1 MGLGIFVSL
10 SAFRTCDK
18 WKVEQYNMSEV
29 TVTENVANLLYSDLQ
44 SGTYDTPILVV
55 YPRHYAHNA
64 LVALLLRETK
74 RQIFYY
80 ALREEDITLRKLLG
94 NLVEDAQFPQD
105 FGNQTRSA
113 LKKNESPQTLAEAVA
128 ADLKAL
134 GKSQYILALDELDR
148 IPRDS
153 AELDSFFRVLAE
165 KLPKNVQIIINGRE
179 LFRQPWNDL
188 ILGGLAA
195 TIGEGHAVEDGIF
208 REQAQR
214 GQIEFYSLSG
224 SSRLMSDGRAVHSW
238 DGSLPR
244 NLAYYFIDHQMV
256 TRDEIFRIFWPHLGV
271 KEATNVFHVT
281 KRKISEKLGYEI
293 TAYSGGFYVPSPR
306 VNIMYDA
313 REFEKQI
320 EEALAGSDEVAP
332 EKWYRA
338 VQLYR
343 HPYLEGLDMPWMLEK
358 REKLRND
365 FAQALIGLGRMHRAM
380 GELERAL
387 GYFLRAVA
395 EKPDREDVH
404 RNIMTIYHEQG
415 RVKDVQ
421 SQYKSLESILKRTLG
436 IAPSTETRAMLEL
449 YTSN

>member
-1 MGLGIFVSL
+1 MAELTI
-10 SAFRTCDK
+10 
-18 WKVEQYNMSEV
+18 
-29 TVTENVANLLYSDLQ
+29 TENVADLMYKEIQ
-44 SGTYDTPILVV
+44 SGVHDAPILVM
-55 YPRHYAHNA
+55 YPRHYARNA
-64 LVALLLRETK
+64 LIALILRQTK
-74 RQIFYY
+74 SQIYY
-80 ALREEDITLRKLLG
+80 YPLREEDTTLRKMLG
-94 NLVEDAQFPQD
+94 NLVNDAKFPSD
-105 FGNQTRSA
+105 FGAQTTSA
-113 LKKNESPQTLAEAVA
+113 LKKNESPQGLAEAFA
-128 ADLKAL
+128 ADLKSL
-134 GKSQYILALDELDR
+134 RKDQYFLAIDELDR

-165 KLPKNVQIIINGRE
+165 KLPKNARILINGRE
-179 LFRQPWNDL
+179 MFRQPWNDL
-188 ILGGLAA
+188 ILNGLAA
-195 TIGEGHAVEDGIF
+195 TIGENNAVENGIF
-208 REQAQR
+208 REPAQR

-244 NLAYYFIDHQMV
+244 NLAYYFIDHHMV

-320 EEALAGSDEVAP
+320 EEALAGPDDVAP
-332 EKWYRA
+332 AKWYRA

-365 FAQALIGLGRMHRAM
+365 FAQALIGLGRMHRAL
-380 GELERAL
+380 GELDRAL

-415 RVKDVQ
+415 RIKDVQ
-421 SQYKSLESILKRTLG
+421 AQYKLLESTLKRTLG

>member
-1 MGLGIFVSL
+1 MYKEI
-10 SAFRTCDK
+10 
-18 WKVEQYNMSEV
+18 
-29 TVTENVANLLYSDLQ
+29 Q
-44 SGTYDTPILVV
+44 SGVHDAPILVM
-55 YPRHYAHNA
+55 YPRHYARNA
-64 LVALLLRETK
+64 LIALILRQTK
-74 RQIFYY
+74 SQIYY
-80 ALREEDITLRKLLG
+80 YPLREEDTTLRKMLG
-94 NLVEDAQFPQD
+94 NLVNDAQFPSD
-105 FGNQTRSA
+105 FGAQTTSA
-113 LKKNESPQTLAEAVA
+113 LKKNESPQGLAEAFA
-128 ADLKAL
+128 ADLKSL
-134 GKSQYILALDELDR
+134 RKDQYFLAIDELDR

-165 KLPKNVQIIINGRE
+165 KLPKNARILINGRE
-179 LFRQPWNDL
+179 MFRQPWNDL
-188 ILGGLAA
+188 ILNGLAA
-195 TIGEGHAVEDGIF
+195 TIGENNAVENGIF
-208 REQAQR
+208 REPAQR

-244 NLAYYFIDHQMV
+244 NLAYYFIDHHMV

-320 EEALAGSDEVAP
+320 EEALAGPDDVAP
-332 EKWYRA
+332 AKWYRA

-365 FAQALIGLGRMHRAM
+365 FAQALIGLGRMHRAL
-380 GELERAL
+380 GELDRAL

-415 RVKDVQ
+415 RIKDVQ
-421 SQYKSLESILKRTLG
+421 AQYKLLESTLKRTLG

>member
-1 MGLGIFVSL
+1 MAELTI
-10 SAFRTCDK
+10 
-18 WKVEQYNMSEV
+18 
-29 TVTENVANLLYSDLQ
+29 TENVADLMYKEIQ
-44 SGTYDTPILVV
+44 SGVHDAPILVM
-55 YPRHYAHNA
+55 YPRHYARNA
-64 LVALLLRETK
+64 LIALILRKTK
-74 RQIFYY
+74 NQIYY
-80 ALREEDITLRKLLG
+80 YPLREEDTTLRKMLG
-94 NLVEDAQFPQD
+94 NLVNDAQFPSD
-105 FGNQTRSA
+105 FGAQTTSA
-113 LKKNESPQTLAEAVA
+113 LKKNESPQSLAEAFA
-128 ADLKAL
+128 ADLKSL
-134 GKSQYILALDELDR
+134 RKDQYFLALDELDR

-165 KLPKNVQIIINGRE
+165 KLPKNVRILINGRE
-179 LFRQPWNDL
+179 MFRQPWNDL
-188 ILGGLAA
+188 ILNGLAA
-195 TIGEGHAVEDGIF
+195 TIGENNAVENGIF
-208 REQAQR
+208 REPAQR

-244 NLAYYFIDHQMV
+244 NLAYYFIDHHMV

-320 EEALAGSDEVAP
+320 EEALAGPDDVAP
-332 EKWYRA
+332 AKWYRA

-365 FAQALIGLGRMHRAM
+365 FAQALIGLGRMHRAL
-380 GELERAL
+380 GELDRAL

-415 RVKDVQ
+415 RIKDVQ
-421 SQYKSLESILKRTLG
+421 AQYKLLESTLKRTLG

>member
-1 MGLGIFVSL
+1 MTELTI
-10 SAFRTCDK
+10 
-18 WKVEQYNMSEV
+18 
-29 TVTENVANLLYSDLQ
+29 TENVADLLYSEIQ
-44 SGTYDTPILVV
+44 SGVHNAPILVI
-55 YPRHYAHNA
+55 YPRHYSHNA
-64 LVALLLRETK
+64 LVALLLRQTK
-74 RQIFYY
+74 SQIYY
-80 ALREEDITLRKLLG
+80 YPLREEDTTLRKLLG
-94 NLVEDAQFPQD
+94 NLVNDAQFPAD
-105 FGNQTRSA
+105 FGEQTISA
-113 LKKNESPQTLAEAVA
+113 LKKNESPQSLGEAFA
-128 ADLKAL
+128 ADLKSL
-134 GKSQYILALDELDR
+134 RKDQYLLAFDELDR

-153 AELDSFFRVLAE
+153 AELDGFFRVLAE
-165 KLPKNVQIIINGRE
+165 KLPKNVQIIVNGRE

-188 ILGGLAA
+188 ILTGLAA
-195 TIGEGHAVEDGIF
+195 TIGENNAVENGIF
-208 REQAQR
+208 REPAPR

-244 NLAYYFIDHQMV
+244 NLAYYFIDHHMV

-332 EKWYRA
+332 AKWYRA

-365 FAQALIGLGRMHRAM
+365 FAQALIGLGRMHRAL
-380 GELERAL
+380 GELDRAL

-415 RVKDVQ
+415 RIKDVQ
-421 SQYKSLESILKRTLG
+421 AQYKLLESTLKRTLG
-436 IAPSTETRAMLEL
+436 ISPSTETRAMLEL

>member
-1 MGLGIFVSL
+1 MAELTI
-10 SAFRTCDK
+10 
-18 WKVEQYNMSEV
+18 
-29 TVTENVANLLYSDLQ
+29 TENVADLMYNEIQ
-44 SGTYDTPILVV
+44 SGVHDAPILVM
-55 YPRHYAHNA
+55 YPRHNARNA
-64 LVALLLRETK
+64 LIALILRQTK
-74 RQIFYY
+74 SQIYY
-80 ALREEDITLRKLLG
+80 YPLREEDTTLRKMLG
-94 NLVEDAQFPQD
+94 NLVNDAQFPAD
-105 FGNQTRSA
+105 FGEQVTSA
-113 LKKNESPQTLAEAVA
+113 LKKNESPQALAEAFA
-128 ADLKAL
+128 ADLKKL
-134 GKSQYILALDELDR
+134 RKEQYFLAIDELDR

-165 KLPKNVQIIINGRE
+165 KLPKNVRILINGRE
-179 LFRQPWNDL
+179 MYRQPWNDL
-188 ILGGLAA
+188 ILDGLAA
-195 TIGEGHAVEDGIF
+195 TIGENNAVENGIF
-208 REQAQR
+208 REPAQR

-244 NLAYYFIDHQMV
+244 NLAYYFIDHHMV

-293 TAYSGGFYVPSPR
+293 TSYSGGFYVPSPR
-306 VNIMYDA
+306 VNVMYDA

-320 EEALAGSDEVAP
+320 EEALAGSDDVAP
-332 EKWYRA
+332 AKWYRA

-343 HPYLEGLDMPWMLEK
+343 HPYLEGLDMPWMMEK

-365 FAQALIGLGRMHRAM
+365 FAQALIGLGRMHRAL
-380 GELERAL
+380 GELDRAL

-404 RNIMTIYHEQG
+404 RNIMTIYHDQG
-415 RVKDVQ
+415 RIKDVQ
-421 SQYKSLESILKRTLG
+421 AQYKMLESTLKRTLG

>member
-1 MGLGIFVSL
+1 MAELTI
-10 SAFRTCDK
+10 
-18 WKVEQYNMSEV
+18 
-29 TVTENVANLLYSDLQ
+29 TENVADLMYKEIQ
-44 SGTYDTPILVV
+44 SGVHDAPILVM
-55 YPRHYAHNA
+55 YPRHYARNA
-64 LVALLLRETK
+64 LIALILRKTK
-74 RQIFYY
+74 SQIYY
-80 ALREEDITLRKLLG
+80 YPLREEDTTLRKMLG
-94 NLVEDAQFPQD
+94 NLVNDAQFPSD
-105 FGNQTRSA
+105 FGAQTTSA
-113 LKKNESPQTLAEAVA
+113 LKKNDSPQGLAEAFA
-128 ADLKAL
+128 ADLKSL
-134 GKSQYILALDELDR
+134 RKDQYFLALDELDR

-165 KLPKNVQIIINGRE
+165 KLPKNVRVLINGRE
-179 LFRQPWNDL
+179 MFRQPWNDL
-188 ILGGLAA
+188 ILNGLAA
-195 TIGEGHAVEDGIF
+195 TIGENNAVENGIF
-208 REQAQR
+208 TEQAQR

-244 NLAYYFIDHQMV
+244 NLAYYFIDHHMV

-320 EEALAGSDEVAP
+320 EEALAGTDDVAP
-332 EKWYRA
+332 AKWYRA

-365 FAQALIGLGRMHRAM
+365 FAQALIGLGRMHRAL
-380 GELERAL
+380 GELDRAL

-415 RVKDVQ
+415 RIKDVQ
-421 SQYKSLESILKRTLG
+421 AQYKLLESTLKRTLG

>member
-1 MGLGIFVSL
+1 MAELTI
-10 SAFRTCDK
+10 
-18 WKVEQYNMSEV
+18 
-29 TVTENVANLLYSDLQ
+29 TENVADVVYKEIQ
-44 SGTYDTPILVV
+44 SGVLNAPILVM
-55 YPRHYAHNA
+55 YPRHNARNA
-64 LVALLLRETK
+64 LLALLLRQTK
-74 RQIFYY
+74 SQIYY
-80 ALREEDITLRKLLG
+80 YPLREEDTTLRKMLG
-94 NLVEDAQFPQD
+94 NLVNDAQFPTD
-105 FGNQTRSA
+105 FGGQTTSA
-113 LKKNESPQTLAEAVA
+113 LKKNESPQALAEAFA

-134 GKSQYILALDELDR
+134 RKDQYFLAIDELDR

-153 AELDSFFRVLAE
+153 AELDGFFRILAE
-165 KLPKNVQIIINGRE
+165 KLPKNARILISGRE
-179 LFRQPWNDL
+179 MFRQPWNDL
-188 ILGGLAA
+188 ILNGLAA
-195 TIGEGHAVEDGIF
+195 TIGENNAVENGIF
-208 REQAQR
+208 REPAQR

-244 NLAYYFIDHQMV
+244 NLAYYFIDHHMV

-332 EKWYRA
+332 AKWYRA

-380 GELERAL
+380 GELDRAL

-404 RNIMTIYHEQG
+404 RNIMTIYHDQG
-415 RVKDVQ
+415 RIKDVQ
-421 SQYKSLESILKRTLG
+421 AQYKLLESTLKRTLG

-449 YTSN
+449 YTTN

>member
-1 MGLGIFVSL
+1 MAELTI
-10 SAFRTCDK
+10 
-18 WKVEQYNMSEV
+18 
-29 TVTENVANLLYSDLQ
+29 TENVADLMYKEIQ
-44 SGTYDTPILVV
+44 SGVHDAPILVM
-55 YPRHYAHNA
+55 YPRHNARNA
-64 LVALLLRETK
+64 LIALILRQTK
-74 RQIFYY
+74 SQIYY
-80 ALREEDITLRKLLG
+80 YPLHEEDTTLRKMLG
-94 NLVEDAQFPQD
+94 NLVNDAQFPSD
-105 FGNQTRSA
+105 FGAQTTSA
-113 LKKNESPQTLAEAVA
+113 LKKNESPQSLAEAFA
-128 ADLKAL
+128 ADLKSL
-134 GKSQYILALDELDR
+134 RKDQYFLAIDELDR

-153 AELDSFFRVLAE
+153 AELDGFFRVLAE
-165 KLPKNVQIIINGRE
+165 KLPKNVRVLINGRE
-179 LFRQPWNDL
+179 MFRQPWNDL
-188 ILGGLAA
+188 ILNGLAA
-195 TIGEGHAVEDGIF
+195 TIGENNAVENGIF
-208 REQAQR
+208 REPAPR

-244 NLAYYFIDHQMV
+244 NLAYYFIDHHMV

-320 EEALAGSDEVAP
+320 EEALAGPDDVAP
-332 EKWYRA
+332 AKWYRA

-365 FAQALIGLGRMHRAM
+365 FAQALIGLGRMHRAL
-380 GELERAL
+380 GELDRAL

-415 RVKDVQ
+415 RIKDVQ
-421 SQYKSLESILKRTLG
+421 AQYKLLESTLKRTLG

>member
-1 MGLGIFVSL
+1 M
-10 SAFRTCDK
+10 
-18 WKVEQYNMSEV
+18 
-29 TVTENVANLLYSDLQ
+29 ANLSTTEVVADVLEKEIE
-44 SGTYDTPILVV
+44 SGLRKTPILVI
-55 YPRHYAHNA
+55 YPRHNAHNA
-64 LVALLLRETK
+64 LVALILRNTK
-74 RQIFYY
+74 SQIYY
-80 ALREEDITLRKLLG
+80 YPLRDEDNTLRKMLA
-94 NLVEDAQFPQD
+94 NLVSDMQFPED
-105 FGNQTRSA
+105 FGEQTQSA
-113 LKKNESPQTLAEAVA
+113 LNKNESPQGLAEAFS
-128 ADLKAL
+128 ADLGGLRK
-134 GKSQYILALDELDR
+134 GNYILALDELDR
-148 IPRDS
+148 LPRDAS
-153 AELDSFFRVLAE
+153 DVDGFFRTLAE
-165 KLPKNVQIIINGRE
+165 KLPKNVQIVVNGRD
-179 LFRQPWNDL
+179 LYRQPWNDL
-188 ILGGLAA
+188 ILNGLAA
-195 TIGEGHAVEDGIF
+195 TIGHNNAVEEGIF
-208 REQAQR
+208 REQAPR

-244 NLAYYFIDHQMV
+244 NLAYYFIDHPMV

-332 EKWYRA
+332 AKWYRA

-343 HPYLEGLDMPWMLEK
+343 HPYLEGLDMAWMLEK

-365 FAQALIGLGRMHRAM
+365 FAQALIGLGRMHRALN
-380 GELERAL
+380 EPDRAL

-404 RNIMTIYHEQG
+404 RNIMTIYHETG
-415 RVKDVQ
+415 RPKDVVA
-421 SQYKSLESILKRTLG
+421 QYKTLESTLKRTLG
-436 IAPSTETRAMLEL
+436 ISPSTETRAMLEL
-449 YTSN
+449 YTSNS

>member
-1 MGLGIFVSL
+1 MAELTI
-10 SAFRTCDK
+10 
-18 WKVEQYNMSEV
+18 
-29 TVTENVANLLYSDLQ
+29 TENVADVMYSEIQ
-44 SGTYDTPILVV
+44 SGVHDAPILVM
-55 YPRHYAHNA
+55 YPRHSARNA
-64 LVALLLRETK
+64 LLALILRQTK
-74 RQIFYY
+74 SQIYY
-80 ALREEDITLRKLLG
+80 YPLHEEDTTLRKMLG
-94 NLVEDAQFPQD
+94 NLVDDAQFPSD
-105 FGNQTRSA
+105 FGEQTSSA
-113 LKKNESPQTLAEAVA
+113 LKKNESPQALGEAFA
-128 ADLKAL
+128 ADLKSL
-134 GKSQYILALDELDR
+134 RKDQYFLAIDELDR

-153 AELDSFFRVLAE
+153 AELDGFFRVLAE
-165 KLPKNVQIIINGRE
+165 KLSKNVRILINGRE
-179 LFRQPWNDL
+179 MYRQPWNDL
-188 ILGGLAA
+188 ILNGLAT
-195 TIGEGHAVEDGIF
+195 TIGENNAVENGIF
-208 REQAQR
+208 REPAQR

-244 NLAYYFIDHQMV
+244 NLAYYFIDHHMV

-320 EEALAGSDEVAP
+320 EEALAGPDDVAP
-332 EKWYRA
+332 AKWYRA

-365 FAQALIGLGRMHRAM
+365 FAQALIGLGRMHRAL
-380 GELERAL
+380 GELDRAL

-404 RNIMTIYHEQG
+404 RNIMTIYHDQG
-415 RVKDVQ
+415 RIKDVQ
-421 SQYKSLESILKRTLG
+421 AQYKLLESTLKRTLG
-436 IAPSTETRAMLEL
+436 ISPSTETRAMLEL